1 MPADSATSTTG
12 SEYLSTATVTKM
24 APMMTPIV
32 AESQIHQAPQPS
44 AHLPNDPD
52 RIYKTRSDI
61 PEAANPIALATE
73 ESASDMVISGC
84 QTQQDSIKA
93 STPKSRRRWTLGV
106 DIAKELVPIKNFV
119 YDSDQFT
126 FNACIAIDGIYDLP
140 TKCIV
145 VYDKNDMLQIHDI
158 SGGSVSL
165 PHQNDTCP
173 DNIQRMF
180 ICTSSEEDTD
190 ELLTCFMDIL
200 GDEEAKEF
208 YTIDH

>member
-24 APMMTPIV
+24 APMMTTV
-32 AESQIHQAPQPS
+32 VTKSQIHQSPQPS
-44 AHLPNDPD
+44 AHSPNDPV
-52 RIYKTRSDI
+52 RIHNAKI
-61 PEAANPIALATE
+61 KEK
-73 ESASDMVISGC
+73 M
-84 QTQQDSIKA
+84 DS
-93 STPKSRRRWTLGV
+93 GV
-106 DIAKELVPIKNFV
+106 DIAKELDPIKNFV

-126 FNACIAIDGIYDLP
+126 FTACIAIDGIYDLP

-145 VYDKNDMLQIHDI
+145 V
-158 SGGSVSL
+158 
-165 PHQNDTCP
+165 
-173 DNIQRMF
+173 MF
-180 ICTSSEEDTD
+180 ICTPSEEDTD